1 MTSTSMLGDARV
13 LQQLLALS
21 LTCHFWVATILQRE
35 ATETAQVTSYQL
47 CQADVDFTGIPNLL
61 ELDVSCCSKLESMP
75 EEVGDL
81 ENLEELDALC
91 TLISQPPASIFRLN
105 KLKYLSFAKGNIE
118 DGVSFVFPEV
128 NKGLHSLEYLNLN
141 YCNIID
147 GGLPEDIGCL
157 SSLKVLNL
165 RGNNFVHLP
174 RSMAQLGALQFL
186 NLSDCRRLKDLP
198 DFMGTPNLDTLDL
211 SNCMNL
217 EEIHHS
223 LGFLIKLC
231 TLKLT
236 NCRRL
241 KSFST
246 LCIDSLEYMDLEG
259 CPNLKKIPE
268 ILGSMKVESEI
279 HMLDSVMRDLNS
291 FPHSL
296 SQNIISLQHN
306 ISASDSFSLRVFS
319 VKLGGNKI
327 PSWFHHQGTDK
338 KVSVNLPENWYIPD
352 NLLGFVVCYTGKLS
366 YTTIDLIPLCDDG
379 LSWMTLK
386 TKSYCRSKWDT
397 ESSIQLFFVP
407 FVNIWNTSIAN
418 GKAPHDYGRIR
429 LSFSGK
435 LKQFGFRLLYKD
447 EPKPEALLRMR
458 ENNYDDSE
466 HQADVS
472 CSFSK
477 KQRTKGVKPELM
489 GDPCE
494 IVKPNLT
501 AGTGHG
507 LACGPRGYEHCVAS
521 RVQARGVTNLV
532 SEPKKVTDIMVVT
545 TSESAEFAGY
555 QLQDMA
561 HSWFKHEVK
570 ECRIAILIKKMDI
583 SRLMVH
589 AQQIEKAKN
598 KEKEKENKRA
608 RIETIRV
615 SAELAVMYVS
625 DVASQAIESDSV
637 LWVCRVSITVSQLS
651 PVTRISKVT
660 LPVPPGAT
668 SDYHQLRVK
677 ECDILKIAFK
687 TQYGHFEFLVMSFGL
702 TNAPATFIELIN
714 LVFKQYLDMFII
726 VFIDDILVYCCSK
739 RDHADHLRIV
749 LQTLRNHQLFA
760 KFSKC
765 EFWLRSVAF
774 LDYIIFGDGIRVD
787 PQKTEVVRNW
797 PRPISP
803 SDIQSFLGF
812 SSYYQWFV
820 ERFSFIASLM
830 SKLTQEKRW
839 WLELLKDYDILYYPG
854 KAIVV
859 ADALSRMSMGSVA
872 HVDDGRKKLAQK
884 VHYLFRLG
892 ILLVDSTEG
901 SAWVQCSLELSLFS
915 KKVQLIRKRLK
926 TAQSQQKSYAD
937 VRRKDLKLEISDYM
951 YLKISPMKGVKRFG
965 KKGKLSPRYVSL
977 Y

>member
-1 MTSTSMLGDARV
+1 MLN
-13 LQQLLALS
+13 LS
-21 LTCHFWVATILQRE
+21 FSVNLMQTP
-35 ATETAQVTSYQL
+35 
-47 CQADVDFTGIPNLL
+47 DFTGIPNLL
-61 ELDVSCCSKLESMP
+61 ELDVSCCSQLESMP
-75 EEVGDL
+75 EDVGVL
-81 ENLEELDALC
+81 ENLVKLNARC

-105 KLKYLSFAKGNIE
+105 MLKFLSFAKYKSEYGACFAFPQVNEGLRSLEHLNLSYCNIIDGGLPEDIGCLSSLKVLNLRGNNFEHLPRSISQLGDLRSLNLSDCRKLKELPGFMGMQNLEIVNLSYCNLIDGVLPEDIGCLFSLKELDLRENKFEHLPGSIAQLRALRSLDLSDCRRLKELPGFMGMPNLGFHVLKVESLESLNLEGCRSLEKFPEILGRMKPELEIKVEPSGIMALSPSIIHLQDSLTELKFNFMSNLVALPSSISKLKGLVKLYARFCSKLEILPEEIGDLENLEELDALWTLISRPPSSIFLLNKLKYLSFAKGNLE

-157 SSLKVLNL
+157 SSLKVWNL

-174 RSMAQLGALQFL
+174 RSMAQLVALQFL

-259 CPNLKKIPE
+259 CPNLKKFPE

-296 SQNIISLQHN
+296 SQNIISLRHD

-477 KQRTKGVKPELM
+477 KQRL
-489 GDPCE
+489 
-494 IVKPNLT
+494 
-501 AGTGHG
+501 
-507 LACGPRGYEHCVAS
+507 
-521 RVQARGVTNLV
+521 
-532 SEPKKVTDIMVVT
+532 
-545 TSESAEFAGY
+545 
-555 QLQDMA
+555 
-561 HSWFKHEVK
+561 
-570 ECRIAILIKKMDI
+570 
-583 SRLMVH
+583 
-589 AQQIEKAKN
+589 
-598 KEKEKENKRA
+598 
-608 RIETIRV
+608 
-615 SAELAVMYVS
+615 
-625 DVASQAIESDSV
+625 
-637 LWVCRVSITVSQLS
+637 
-651 PVTRISKVT
+651 
-660 LPVPPGAT
+660 
-668 SDYHQLRVK
+668 
-677 ECDILKIAFK
+677 
-687 TQYGHFEFLVMSFGL
+687 HF
-702 TNAPATFIELIN
+702 
-714 LVFKQYLDMFII
+714 
-726 VFIDDILVYCCSK
+726 
-739 RDHADHLRIV
+739 
-749 LQTLRNHQLFA
+749 
-760 KFSKC
+760 
-765 EFWLRSVAF
+765 
-774 LDYIIFGDGIRVD
+774 
-787 PQKTEVVRNW
+787 
-797 PRPISP
+797 
-803 SDIQSFLGF
+803 
-812 SSYYQWFV
+812 
-820 ERFSFIASLM
+820 
-830 SKLTQEKRW
+830 
-839 WLELLKDYDILYYPG
+839 
-854 KAIVV
+854 
-859 ADALSRMSMGSVA
+859 
-872 HVDDGRKKLAQK
+872 
-884 VHYLFRLG
+884 
-892 ILLVDSTEG
+892 
-901 SAWVQCSLELSLFS
+901 
-915 KKVQLIRKRLK
+915 
-926 TAQSQQKSYAD
+926 
-937 VRRKDLKLEISDYM
+937 
-951 YLKISPMKGVKRFG
+951 
-965 KKGKLSPRYVSL
+965 
-977 Y
+977 